1 MQHHARLRPLG
12 RLALLVALVSACSS
26 TPAATNQPSPSS
38 GQSASVPPAD
48 QPSASPTAKPDLGK
62 ITVASGSQTSW
73 QTYLTAIVP
82 VKLDFFKD
90 EGFSTVDWTF
100 AGNDTNSLAA
110 VVSGQADFAVGAATD
125 GVLKI
130 ASQGE
135 PVYIIGSISNK
146 LTHMIYG
153 KDVASLADLKGKTIA
168 TDETVGTIDG
178 YIELALKSAGLTL
191 NDVTLVR
198 AGGSSE
204 RYAALENGIVN
215 AAVIGSSA
223 IPRARAAG
231 FTELYD
237 MTKLYPEYLQR
248 VTIVNKTFADANPD
262 KVAAF
267 MRATVRAHTWLHDPA
282 NVDALWTILSAH
294 DPQIDQSTYKESLAL
309 QLNALPKDPLFTE
322 AGFNL
327 VLDEIKADAPNVTFD
342 SVVKLDAAKAA
353 VAEVGG

>member
-1 MQHHARLRPLG
+1 MNRRLQSPLSLLG
-12 RLALLVALVSACSS
+12 IVALLAAACSS
-26 TPAATNQPSPSS
+26 PVAATP
-38 GQSASVPPAD
+38 
-48 QPSASPTAKPDLGK
+48 SPTATAAAPSTGAASVEPSPTVKPDLGK

-82 VKLDFFKD
+82 VKLDYFKD

-130 ASQGE
+130 ASAGE

-146 LTHMIYG
+146 LTHMIFG
-153 KDVASLADLKGKTIA
+153 KDVKTLAELKGKTIA

-178 YIELALKSAGLTL
+178 YIGLALQSAGLTL
-191 NDVTLVR
+191 DDVTLVR

-204 RYAALENGIVN
+204 RYAALENGIVD
-215 AAVIGSSA
+215 AGVIGSSA
-223 IPRARAAG
+223 IPRARAAK
-231 FTELYD
+231 FNELYD

-248 VTIVNKTFADANPD
+248 VTIVNKAFADANPD

-267 MRATVRAHTWLHDPA
+267 MRATVRAHTYLHDPA
-282 NVDALWTILSAH
+282 NVDPLWTILTAH
-294 DPQIDQSTYKESLAL
+294 DPQIDQVFYKEALAL
-309 QLNALPKDPLFTE
+309 QLAALPKDPLFTE

-342 SVVKLDAAKAA
+342 SVVKLDAARDAIAA
-353 VAEVGG
+353 VGG